1 MSLYSS
7 GPGTANDWHFIYAA
21 CNYLCDLFPQKA
33 APAVE
38 DDIDSMQDKDDQR
51 SEDATATETT
61 VSLQDLLPSDVE
73 EFDNRAYVSSLITS
87 ILSHSE

>member
-1 MSLYSS
+1 MSLYGN

-21 CNYLCDLFPQKA
+21 CDYLCNMFPKKA
-33 APAVE
+33 ATAVE
-38 DDIDSMQDKDDQR
+38 DIDSMQDKDDQR
-51 SEDATATETT
+51 SEYATATETT